1 MVMIGIWGGGVFVAV
16 KGREDSGR
24 RGMKYFCHSIWVRM
38 GMGMGMGVWCVGRV
52 CACVC
57 GMCGVCACVCG
68 VVCVWV

>member
-1 MVMIGIWGGGVFVAV
+1 MIGIWGGGVFVAV

-38 GMGMGMGVWCVGRV
+38 GMGMGMCVVLCVGR
-52 CACVC
+52 
-57 GMCGVCACVCG
+57 VCACVCG